1 MNIVTL
7 SKNFYNCHTNDK
19 EILKKESRPYTV
31 IIVEVEGSTFA
42 IPFRSHISHK
52 YAYWT
57 DKDNQC
63 GLDFTKSVVIV
74 PSRDI
79 DKTGVQIRQN
89 EYNAIKGQEYEITKK
104 FKSFLNTYRKAY
116 KRQDIKRNRQL
127 IENSALQ
134 YFIALI
140 I

>member
-31 IIVEVEGSTFA
+31 IIVEVEGLTFA

-116 KRQDIKRNRQL
+116 KRQYIKRNRQL